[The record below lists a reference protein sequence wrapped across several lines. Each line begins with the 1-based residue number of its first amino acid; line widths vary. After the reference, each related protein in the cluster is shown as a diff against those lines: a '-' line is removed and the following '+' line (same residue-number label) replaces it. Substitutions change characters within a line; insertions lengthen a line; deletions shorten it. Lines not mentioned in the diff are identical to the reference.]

1 MSGNLHVQTPLAFEL
16 THGTQVFRTPAEA
29 SRLRMQLEATI
40 RTSEQGQLEPG
51 LLTSLAFAQATERG
65 NQWLQRVAMHR
76 QTDIA

>member
-1 MSGNLHVQTPLAFEL
+1 
-16 THGTQVFRTPAEA
+16 
-29 SRLRMQLEATI
+29 MQLEATI